1 MTFAQFLS
9 ALKNA
14 YDIISVDA
22 AYADEYKVCD
32 LLDKVARVWNVGLDK
47 AKETLHVTTQKSI
60 RYALHPI
67 HRRYRVDHLLHLGL
81 QARQI
86 VKQFYLDH
94 MQSKVKSL
102 AQNTGAFVFTTGNF
116 SKVYPVT
123 STAQAGE
130 VLAEFVR
137 DVGVPTDIRTD
148 LASYF
153 TGRDTD
159 FM

>member
-1 MTFAQFLS
+1 
-9 ALKNA
+9 
-14 YDIISVDA
+14 
-22 AYADEYKVCD
+22 
-32 LLDKVARVWNVGLDK
+32 
-47 AKETLHVTTQKSI
+47 
-60 RYALHPI
+60 
-67 HRRYRVDHLLHLGL
+67 
-81 QARQI
+81 
-86 VKQFYLDH
+86 

-116 SKVYPVT
+116 TKVYPVV

-130 VLAEFVR
+130 VLAEFAR

-159 FM
+159 FMREVRRLRIKVKYAEKGRHNQNHAAEREIRD